1 MGYRSSS
8 VKLLWLCLSFGA
20 CTDPFWVLSPLFIY
34 CFQTRILELK
44 SPIKRSLP
52 KLGLYHH
59 PSNAPPRIIWLLLDR
74 PLRTLRWLQPYLVP
88 SHRGSV
94 WIPCVR
100 TVRVTWPW
108 MVSSVPKMLLKTYHQ
123 RVSWSPC
130 LFNLCSKPLFLV
142 KHALSTH
149 RLTLLYSHH
158 IPYSQVL
165 KGLRATPQP
174 ESLGI
179 PPRIGLLILD
189 FHKPANF
196 LKHGRAD
203 TWEPDLHA
211 FPA

>member
-1 MGYRSSS
+1 MGYRPSS
-8 VKLLWLCLSFGA
+8 VQLLWLCLSISASF
-20 CTDPFWVLSPLFIY
+20 DPFWVLSPLFVY

-44 SPIKRSLP
+44 SPIKRSLS

-59 PSNAPPRIIWLLLDR
+59 PSNAHSWIIRLLLDR
-74 PLRTLRWLQPYLVP
+74 PLRTLWWLQPCLVP

-94 WIPCVR
+94 WIPCLW
-100 TVRVTWPW
+100 TVRVTWPR
-108 MVSSVPKMLLKTYHQ
+108 MVASVLKMLPKTDHKW
-123 RVSWSPC
+123 VSRSPC
-130 LFNLCSKPLFLV
+130 IFNLRSKPLFLV

-149 RLTLLYSHH
+149 RFNFLYCCN
-158 IPYSQVL
+158 IPYLQVL
-165 KGLRATPQP
+165 KGLRAIPQP

-179 PPRIGLLILD
+179 PPRIGFLILD
-189 FHKPANF
+189 FHKPTDF